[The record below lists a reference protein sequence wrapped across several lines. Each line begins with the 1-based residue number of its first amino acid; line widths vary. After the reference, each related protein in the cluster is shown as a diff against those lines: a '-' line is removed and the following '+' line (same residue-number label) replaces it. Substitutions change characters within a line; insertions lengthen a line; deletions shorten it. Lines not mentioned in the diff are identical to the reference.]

1 MYVSIRVNSSAM
13 NSYLEY
19 MHGPTGTE
27 NRRIITIDALYRCC
41 VMADLFQAVPGT
53 LHRAPAIIHALTHGT
68 VSTESGTSNCGITF
82 LWPPVTSISQNL
94 DSCLWHTLWMK
105 QQNLQ
110 SWKQYAYVYFFFSLT
125 LLRICENEQ
134 FEFQTVTFRVL
145 WFLVS
150 LRQNLFLVVC
160 SLVSMRIA
168 VLTSD
173 ILHSRGT

>member
-68 VSTESGTSNCGITF
+68 VRSPIHVRKVGQ
-82 LWPPVTSISQNL
+82 VTVASRFY
-94 DSCLWHTLWMK
+94 D
-105 QQNLQ
+105 
-110 SWKQYAYVYFFFSLT
+110 
-125 LLRICENEQ
+125 LL
-134 FEFQTVTFRVL
+134 
-145 WFLVS
+145 
-150 LRQNLFLVVC
+150 
-160 SLVSMRIA
+160 
-168 VLTSD
+168 
-173 ILHSRGT
+173 